1 MNNIVSQSLFH
12 TATVPVTWRSKV
24 TSIAVHAI
32 LLGLA
37 FAITFPVIQQQR
49 KQAEHITLIAPVIP
63 EYKPKIQ
70 APRRVETAH
79 LTAPP
84 IVVKPLVA
92 KMPEPKP
99 VIPPPPAP
107 RTILPEAPAVAK
119 LDIPAAPKPVR
130 SVEVAK
136 IAPIVPKVTVG
147 GFGDPHAA
155 HEAET
160 SRPAPVML
168 AKVGAFENPQGP
180 GQSGAAGRSAAG
192 VVKQTGFGSAGGITD
207 GVGAR
212 GQSAVVRTGNFGEG
226 ATNGSATANSR
237 GNTGVKSSGF
247 GDTLAPPP
255 PPKLVQTAAAAFTPV
270 EILYK
275 PRPTYSPEA
284 RNMRVEGQVSLEV
297 VFQASGAV
305 KVVRVIRGLGHGLDE
320 AAQQAALQVKF
331 KPAMRSGVAIDQTAT
346 ISITFELS

>member
-12 TATVPVTWRSKV
+12 TATVQVTWRSKV

-37 FAITFPVIQQQR
+37 FAITFPVIQEQR
-49 KQAEHITLIAPVIP
+49 NQTEHVTLIAPVIP

-70 APRRVETAH
+70 APRHVETAH
-79 LTAPP
+79 FKASPV
-84 IVVKPLVA
+84 IVKPLVA
-92 KMPEPKP
+92 KIPEPKP
-99 VIPPPPAP
+99 VIPPPPAQ

-119 LDIPAAPKPVR
+119 AEVPAAPKPVK

-136 IAPIVPKVTVG
+136 VAPIVPKVIVG
-147 GFGDPHAA
+147 GFGDPRAV
-155 HEAET
+155 HEAEN
-160 SRPAPVML
+160 SRPAPVMM
-168 AKVGAFENPQGP
+168 AKVGAFESPEGS

-192 VVKQTGFGSAGGITD
+192 LVKQTAFGNVDGSTAAVGG
-207 GVGAR
+207 R
-212 GQSAVVRTGNFGEG
+212 GQSTVVRTGNFGEG
-226 ATNGSATANSR
+226 VTNGTAVTTTR
-237 GNTGVKSSGF
+237 GNTGVRSSGF
-247 GDTLAPPP
+247 GDTIAPAA

-275 PRPTYSPEA
+275 PRPAYSPEA

>member
-12 TATVPVTWRSKV
+12 TATVQVTWRSKV
-24 TSIAVHAI
+24 TSIAVHAV

-37 FAITFPVIQQQR
+37 FAITFPVIQDQR
-49 KQAEHITLIAPVIP
+49 KKIEHITLIAPVIP
-63 EYKPKIQ
+63 QFRPKIQ
-70 APRRVETAH
+70 APRHPETAH

-84 IVVKPLVA
+84 IILKPLIA
-92 KMPEPKP
+92 KLPEPKP
-99 VIPPPPAP
+99 LIPPPPAL

-119 LDIPAAPKPVR
+119 LDSPAAPKPAK

-136 IAPIVPKVTVG
+136 ITPTVPKITVG
-147 GFGDPHAA
+147 GFGDPNAA
-155 HEAET
+155 HEAEN

-168 AKVGAFENPQGP
+168 AKVGAFESPQGP
-180 GQSGAAGRSAAG
+180 GQSGASGRSAAG
-192 VVKQTGFGSAGGITD
+192 VVKQTAFGSVEAAT
-207 GVGAR
+207 AR
-212 GQSAVVRTGNFGEG
+212 GQSAVVRTGNFGDG
-226 ATNGSATANSR
+226 LANGTAAANSR

-275 PRPTYSPEA
+275 PRPTYSSEA